1 MAESKPATLLM
12 EWLRRRAGDEAAGWL
27 ESALVEVRA
36 GDARRL
42 AIAFSTASR
51 KVGKADLELSA
62 DDLRRAGEA
71 RPGWD
76 PSRWSADQA
85 ARTLLALSPPADDPD
100 AYGAL
105 LDRLFR
111 AGDVGE
117 QVALYQALPLL
128 PHPERHTLRA
138 AEGVRSN
145 IKAVFEAVA
154 LRNPFP
160 SERFDEPAWNQMVLK
175 CLFVESPLDP
185 VVGLDRRANAN
196 LARMLTD
203 YARERRAAG
212 RSIHPELWRCVGPF
226 ADDET
231 VGWLASLLESGGP
244 HDRQAAALALA
255 ANSSPGAKSA
265 LQRFPDAARRVAAG
279 EWTWSALAPASPGGP

>member
-1 MAESKPATLLM
+1 MAEPTPATLLM
-12 EWLRRRAGDEAAGWL
+12 DWLRRRAGAEAAGWL
-27 ESALVEVRA
+27 ESALAEVRA

-42 AIAFSTASR
+42 AVAFSTASR
-51 KVGKADLELSA
+51 KAGKADLDLTD
-62 DDLRRAGEA
+62 DDLRRAREA
-71 RPGWD
+71 RKDWD

-85 ARTLLALSPPADDPD
+85 ARSLLVLAAPADDAE
-100 AYGAL
+100 AYSAL
-105 LDRLFR
+105 LDQLFR

-128 PHPERHTLRA
+128 PHPERHALRA

-185 VVGLDRRANAN
+185 VVGLDRRANAD

-203 YARERRAAG
+203 YAKERRAAG
-212 RSIHPELWRCVGPF
+212 RTIHPELWRCVGPF
-226 ADDET
+226 ADGET
-231 VGWLASLLESGGP
+231 VGWLAALLESGDEP
-244 HDRQAAALALA
+244 QRQAAALALA
-255 ANSSPGAKSA
+255 ANPSPNAKAA
-265 LQRFPDAARRVAAG
+265 LERFPDAARRVSGG
-279 EWTWSALAPASPGGP
+279 EWTWSSLAASLAGSD